1 MTTYTAPHHPRRF
14 ALTNASTC
22 EIWTDLTAA
31 DLRWRFDVPPVVV
44 TFLEHQTIGHKVAKG
59 FVTIEVVR

>member
-1 MTTYTAPHHPRRF
+1 MTRF

-22 EIWTDLTAA
+22 EICWPAIADL
-31 DLRWRFDVPPVVV
+31 LRWRFDVPPIVV

-59 FVTIEVVR
+59 HITIEVAR

>member
-1 MTTYTAPHHPRRF
+1 MTRF

-22 EIWTDLTAA
+22 EIWTDLTAT
-31 DLRWRFDVPPVVV
+31 DLRWRFDVPPIVV

-59 FVTIEVVR
+59 HITIEVAR